1 MPSEKDILQQVLNRE
16 VSNILTNIN
25 PAFRMFSSTIT
36 NYLMNFIEPYVDAF
50 TNSDGELNTK
60 AAGGFVKQEVGEKVE
75 AFMRKFEEEASSQNG
90 KM

>member
-16 VSNILTNIN
+16 ISNLLTNIN

-36 NYLMNFIEPYVDAF
+36 NYLMDFIDPYVDAF

-60 AAGGFVKQEVGEKVE
+60 AASGFVKQEVNEKVE
-75 AFMRKFEEEASSQNG
+75 AFMKKFEAETNLTNG